1 MALTPSSPPTGHAPD
16 QPPEPSEPRERWLFL
31 LSGGLLLLA
40 LLVAIGG
47 ERRWGEPHF
56 TVELVASSADGL
68 QKGMEVRL
76 SGLPIGRVES
86 LELQRDARVAV
97 ILRINDRYRHLVG
110 PRSRARS
117 GMVGLVGQT
126 FVNLTPDPNPDGEGS
141 KRPLPTLSYDPP
153 PDLNQLI
160 ADLAHSRKEL
170 DQTLALATNLL
181 NRQVPTSLSS
191 LERSTTKLSSSMV
204 DLSSMAKTLSSE
216 TRRTVPSVRQLTGSL
231 QRESGQLAPA
241 LRRTLAKAD
250 QTMRRAEQTAASA
263 TTVSREATV
272 LLQEARPALIPALRN
287 VQEITGAAQRLVRF
301 LSGLGLLEPGSGTPR
316 SPRTASPPPP
326 SEGMDPYKVH
336 PTAPGPSP
344 HMP

>member
-117 GMVGLVGQT
+117 GMVGLVGQSFIT
-126 FVNLTPDPNPDGEGS
+126 LTPDPSSDGEGS
-141 KRPLPTLSYDPP
+141 KRPLPPLAYDPP

-160 ADLAHSRKEL
+160 ADLSHSRKEL
-170 DQTLALATNLL
+170 DQTLALTTTLL
-181 NRQVPTSLSS
+181 RRQVPSSLGS
-191 LERSTTKLSSSMV
+191 LERSTARLSTSMG

-216 TRRTVPSVRQLTGSL
+216 TRRTVPSVRRLTGSL

-250 QTMRRAEQTAASA
+250 QTMRRADQTAASA

-272 LLQEARPALIPALRN
+272 LLQQARPALIPALQN

-301 LSGLGLLEPGSGTPR
+301 LSGLGLLEPGTGTPR
-316 SPRTASPPPP
+316 SPRTTPPPPP
-326 SEGMDPYKVH
+326 SEGMDPYKAH

>member
-126 FVNLTPDPNPDGEGS
+126 FISLTPDPSPDGEGS
-141 KRPLPTLSYDPP
+141 KRPLPPLAYDPP

-160 ADLAHSRKEL
+160 ADLSHSRKEL
-170 DQTLALATNLL
+170 DQTLALTTTLL
-181 NRQVPTSLSS
+181 SRQVPTSLSS